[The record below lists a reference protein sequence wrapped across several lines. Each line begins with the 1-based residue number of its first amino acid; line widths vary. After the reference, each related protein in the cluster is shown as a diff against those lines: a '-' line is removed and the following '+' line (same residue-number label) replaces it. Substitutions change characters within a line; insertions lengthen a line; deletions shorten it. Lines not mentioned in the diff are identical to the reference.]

1 MLNAPRCV
9 PIYRHGRLEHFA
21 DMRGFILDRAL
32 VSRRT
37 DTEGG
42 SSSGPHS
49 IPEAGAAAA
58 SIKRC
63 CTGEPCNSEI
73 CIDGGYCD
81 GEGNPI
87 TKIVTG
93 LEGRGR

>member
-32 VSRRT
+32 VSRCT

-42 SSSGPHS
+42 SARDFANTSVEARPHC
-49 IPEAGAAAA
+49 PGAA
-58 SIKRC
+58 
-63 CTGEPCNSEI
+63 PL
-73 CIDGGYCD
+73 
-81 GEGNPI
+81 NPATQI
-87 TKIVTG
+87 ITG
-93 LEGRGR
+93 LEGRGRPFNLDACFKMGEGVER